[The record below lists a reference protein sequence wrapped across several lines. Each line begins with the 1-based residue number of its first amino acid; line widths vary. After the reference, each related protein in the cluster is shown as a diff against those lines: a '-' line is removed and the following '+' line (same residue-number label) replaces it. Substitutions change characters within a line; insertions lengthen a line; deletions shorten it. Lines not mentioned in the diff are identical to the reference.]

1 MSRDEQLGHVHC
13 HSDYSQL
20 DGACKVKDYVQEV
33 EQRGNPA
40 FALTEHGSMRSFYEL
55 HQQTKDTAV
64 KPIYG
69 IEFYFVEDM
78 RRRGLTEEEKK
89 QTAGHLEKRK
99 AKAAIKQR
107 EKDLGLRESYHLTAW
122 AKNDT
127 GLHNLF
133 KLSSLAFTDGFY
145 YRPRID
151 FDALAEHRD
160 GIAIGTACVAGIAT
174 KLVTQDKPERATEI
188 MDVLYDL
195 FGADLWLEIM
205 PHVLEVQGVEIQG
218 VANQWMVYYAERYE
232 YARLLATQD
241 AHYLTEDDAGV
252 HDMLLAI
259 GTNKVASDPNRFRF
273 RGGPQYFLK
282 TREQMRNSFL
292 EAHYD
297 ALSEQQ
303 IEEALDNTLVLAE
316 QCNAKLDM
324 DRFKALLPEIQLPD
338 GYDDEFAYIRE
349 LCERGWAERE
359 ISDRAKRLAEREG
372 VGPLEV
378 HQRYIKRLSY
388 ELKMIQNKKF
398 VRYFLMVRELY
409 DWTNAKDIPHGP
421 GRGSAAGSL
430 VSFLLGLTEVDPLE
444 HGLLF
449 ERFIS
454 EGRIDLPDLDCDF
467 GDERRQEILDH
478 LEEKYGADK
487 VCRISVFGTLASRQ
501 AVRDVGRVLE
511 IPYHEI
517 DEVAK
522 ALDKEKSLVENF
534 ENVLEC
540 KDFNDHHPDVLA
552 YGQHL
557 EGMIKSLGIHAS
569 GVVISSVPI
578 MDIVPVETRLSK
590 QDGQRVRVSSVD
602 MYGVQDMGLVKL
614 DVLGLRTITVLQ
626 RAVDSIRERHG
637 VEIDSW
643 HLALDDPDTLAGFTE
658 QDFDGVFQFDTQ
670 AMARVTSGVVFEGFA
685 DVAAMNA
692 LNRPGP
698 ARSGLTAKYLK
709 RKKGQAKV
717 DWDAMHPVVADITRD
732 TYGVL
737 VYQEQVMRLLSE
749 LGWFDPAATD
759 EVRKKIGKSKGKAE
773 IEPIR
778 AKFVLGAGEKGMEP
792 DEAHALMDAVVEFG
806 GYAFTMSHAVAY
818 SMIAYA
824 CMWIKRRYP
833 LEFFWALLVSEPK
846 DDRIR
851 RMIRGAKRRNIEI
864 LPPHVSTSGAG
875 FILDAAGDGI
885 RGSLVDIKYVGEAA
899 ANEITEHQ
907 PYADAVDFFSRTKRK
922 AVNKRA
928 VHSLLVAGALDG
940 LVPSIKGV
948 VEGFDELWELVKKG
962 KHERLEI
969 LLATMASGEEYGEE
983 ERLALAVEVNPST
996 FGVDPLDQYRETF
1009 EAHFPGGL
1017 GDLDATGFYSH
1028 DRACL
1033 VLAQVKN
1040 VAKYYGDR
1048 DEEEHEKDW
1057 SKVSASA
1064 FVLDA
1069 AGGEHRVRI
1078 DQAAYKRFEE
1088 IADSL
1093 CTDEPLLALV
1103 SVDSNRRSLR
1113 AECLYDADE
1122 FKARLENG
1130 SSDLNLWERLAV
1142 GKHPSMEYPWKKKA
1156 TRRRVLLDFG
1166 EVVDG
1171 TKVDAYCD
1179 LTGVVTSVFEIRD
1192 KKNREMAFV
1201 SLLGHSGFVAMTV
1214 FGSAWPEYRKH
1225 VQAGTFLT
1233 ARALKTDRGLMLDQ
1247 RQGRVWLHE
1256 SES

>member
-1 MSRDEQLGHVHC
+1 MAENEQLAHLHV

-40 FALTEHGSMRSFYEL
+40 LALTEHGSMRSFYEL
-55 HQQTKDTAV
+55 HQHTKDTAV

-69 IEFYFVEDM
+69 VEFYFVEDM
-78 RRRGLTEEEKK
+78 HRRGLTDEEKAA
-89 QTAGHLEKRK
+89 TAGRLEKQK
-99 AKAAIKQR
+99 AKAAIKQH
-107 EKDLGLRESYHLTAW
+107 EKDLGLRDSYHLTAW
-122 AKNDT
+122 AKNDV

-151 FDALAEHRD
+151 CNALAEHRE
-160 GIAIGTACVAGIAT
+160 GIAIGTACVTGIAT
-174 KLVTQDKPERATEI
+174 KMVTQDRAERATEV
-188 MDVLYDL
+188 MDVLYGL
-195 FGADLWLEIM
+195 FGADLWLEVM
-205 PHVLEVQGVEIQG
+205 PHDLDLQR

-232 YARLLATQD
+232 HAHLLATQD
-241 AHYLTEDDAGV
+241 AHYLTEDHAGV

-259 GTNKVASDPNRFRF
+259 GTNAVASNPDRFRF
-273 RGGPQYFLK
+273 KGGPQYFLK
-282 TREQMRNSFL
+282 TRGQMRNSFL
-292 EAHYD
+292 EYHHGV
-297 ALSEQQ
+297 LSEQQ
-303 IEEALDNTLVLAE
+303 IGEALDNTLVLAE
-316 QCNAKLDM
+316 QCDARLDM
-324 DRFKALLPEIQLPD
+324 DRFKALLPAIQLPD

-349 LCERGWAERE
+349 LCERGWEERE
-359 ISDRAKRLAEREG
+359 ISDRAKQLAAREG
-372 VGPLEV
+372 VNSAEV
-378 HQRYIKRLSY
+378 HHRYVKRLTR
-388 ELKMIQNKKF
+388 ELRTILNKKF

-409 DWTNAKDIPHGP
+409 DWVRAKDIACGP

-430 VSFLLGLTEVDPLE
+430 VSFLLGTTEVDPLE

-467 GDERRQEILDH
+467 EDERRQEILDH
-478 LEEKYGADK
+478 LEEKYGTDK
-487 VCRISVFGTLASRQ
+487 VCRISTFGTLAARQ
-501 AVRDVGRVLE
+501 AIRDVGRVLE
-511 IPYHEI
+511 VPYHEV

-522 ALDKEKSLVENF
+522 ALGDDMTLTESF
-534 ENVLEC
+534 ESVPEC
-540 KDFNDHHPDVLA
+540 KEFDGRHPDVLA

-557 EGMIKSLGIHAS
+557 EGMVKSLGIHAA

-578 MDIVPVETRLSK
+578 TDIVPVETRAYK
-590 QDGQRVRVSSVD
+590 GQRVKVSSVD

-614 DVLGLRTITVLQ
+614 DVLGLRTITVLR
-626 RAVDSIRERHG
+626 RAVGVIKERHG
-637 VEIDSW
+637 AEIDPW
-643 HLALDDPDTLAGFTE
+643 HLELDDPDTLVGFTE

-670 AMARVTSGVVFEGFA
+670 AMVRVTSGVVFDSFA
-685 DVAAMNA
+685 DIAVMNA

-698 ARSGLTAKYLK
+698 ARSGLTEKYLK
-709 RKKGQAKV
+709 RKKGQSEV
-717 DWDAMHPVVADITRD
+717 DWDKMHPIVADITRD

-759 EVRKKIGKSKGKAE
+759 EVRKKIGKSKGRAE

-806 GYAFTMSHAVAY
+806 GYGFGKAHAVAY
-818 SMIAYA
+818 SMVAYA

-846 DDRIR
+846 EDRIR
-851 RMIRGAKRRNIEI
+851 RMIRGAKRRGIEV
-864 LPPHVSTSGAG
+864 LPPHVSTSGVG
-875 FILDAAGDGI
+875 FTIDAAGGGI

-899 ANEITEHQ
+899 ATEIMGHQ
-907 PYADAVDFFSRTKRK
+907 PYTDLIDLFKRTKRK

-928 VHSLLVAGALDG
+928 AHSLLVAGALDG
-940 LVPSIKGV
+940 LVPCVKGM
-948 VEGFDELWELVKKG
+948 VEGFDDLWELVKKD

-969 LLATMASGEEYGEE
+969 VLAAMAGGEEYGEE
-983 ERLALAVEVNPST
+983 ERIALAVGVNPSA
-996 FGVDPLDQYRETF
+996 FGADPLDQYRELF
-1009 EAHFPGGL
+1009 GERFAWGL
-1017 GDLDATGFYSH
+1017 AELDATGFYSH
-1028 DRACL
+1028 DRACY
-1033 VLAQVKN
+1033 VLATVKN

-1048 DEEEHEKDW
+1048 DEAEHEKDW
-1057 SKVSASA
+1057 GKVSASV
-1064 FVLDA
+1064 FVTDA
-1069 AGGEHRVRI
+1069 GGGEHRIRV

-1088 IADSL
+1088 LADSL
-1093 CTDEPLLALV
+1093 CFGEPLLALV
-1103 SVDSNRRSLR
+1103 GVDSNRRSLR
-1113 AECLYDADE
+1113 VECLYDADN

-1130 SSDLNLWERLAV
+1130 GDLDFWERIAV
-1142 GKHPSMEYPWKKKA
+1142 GKHPSAEYPWKKKA
-1156 TRRRVLLDFG
+1156 TRRRALLDLD
-1166 EVVDG
+1166 EVVAE
-1171 TKVDAYCD
+1171 TRVDAYCD

-1201 SLLGHSGFVAMTV
+1201 SLLGHSGFASMTV

-1225 VQAGTFLT
+1225 VQPGAFLT
-1233 ARALKTDRGLMLDQ
+1233 VRALKTDRGLVLDQ

-1256 SES
+1256 MEVEP